1 MTTKT
6 KNDQERETQAELVTL
21 GLLVVIFALFLI
33 GGLQDSLAMTAGGLV
48 LLGSGLYQAARGWH
62 VAVTTWVLGL
72 ILLLGGLGVRLFLVA
87 TLRINWVAIG
97 LLLVGALIIYDNFF
111 KRNRDK

>member
-1 MTTKT
+1 MDEK
-6 KNDQERETQAELVTL
+6 QRETQAELVTL
-21 GLLVVIFALFLI
+21 GLLVVVFALFTL

-48 LLGSGLYQAARGWH
+48 LIGSGIYQSARGWH
-62 VAVTTWVLGL
+62 VAGTTWALGL

-87 TLRINWVAIG
+87 TLRLNWVAIG

-111 KRNRDK
+111 KRDQRE